1 MPHVVLI
8 NPSTRKKGKT
18 IMAKAKRSPA
28 QKRATAKMLAANKSR
43 RRAVSAPK
51 VSRAKPKRRAAPRAA
66 AAAPARRARRRS
78 RPITSRAVASQVG
91 RQLRYRRKNPIS
103 FVAETLAPS
112 AIGGAGALGLDILF
126 GVLPLPATLKA
137 SPFFPAVKVAGAIGL
152 GMAAGMVVSKK
163 TAGQIA
169 AGAITVTLYNFAKGM
184 LNKASGGKIPGLA
197 EYISGDGVVY
207 ADGQAFQVGEYI
219 DGDDA
224 LQIGYPNAGMMVG
237 DLMEDGSVNGYETGV
252 YR

>member
-1 MPHVVLI
+1 
-8 NPSTRKKGKT
+8 
-18 IMAKAKRSPA
+18 MAKAKRTPA
-28 QKRATAKMLAANKSR
+28 QKRATQKMLAANKAR
-43 RRAVSAPK
+43 RRTTSAPK
-51 VSRAKPKRRAAPRAA
+51 VSRAKPKRRAAPAA
-66 AAAPARRARRRS
+66 SAAPRRARRRH
-78 RPITSRAVASQVG
+78 PITSRTEATMAG
-91 RQLRYRRKNPIS
+91 RKLRYRRKNPIS
-103 FVAETLAPS
+103 FVSETLIPS
-112 AIGGAGALGLDILF
+112 AIGGAGALGLDVLL

-163 TAGQIA
+163 TANQIA
-169 AGAITVTLYNFAKGM
+169 AGAITVTLYNFTKAM
-184 LNKASGGKIPGLA
+184 LNKATGGKIPGLG
-197 EYISGDGVVY
+197 EYVAGDSVVY

-237 DLMEDGSVNGYETGV
+237 DLQPDGSVEGYETGV